1 MRRSQTSPR
10 GAPPPGPPGPETRGP
25 GFARFIRAIR
35 LRRPTYFAVAALVL
49 LTGSGGSCSEQQREQ
64 TVPESAQ
71 LPAPQLRLLVLTDL
85 DGYLEP
91 CGCTSRPLGGIDRMA
106 ARVAALRE
114 DDVPTLM
121 VMAGDVFFH
130 GAPHGGDM
138 ERARDQELFRAE
150 TLREI
155 LDRLD
160 VAAAA
165 PGPLDFSFGADRFAA
180 LARASDVRWL
190 AAGASIEGEEEPVL
204 APSTTVEVGGLTV
217 GLVGFAPLAGADGAT
232 PDGVRVDDAF
242 AAGRAAV
249 EAMDAD
255 VVIAL
260 VAGDRRLSRRVARLD
275 GVDFVVQGG
284 LDQADANVPVSTD
297 GAVILHAGRQGQGL
311 VVADVHHA
319 EGGWTDVSAW
329 SREASREHLRS
340 RIESLEA
347 RIEQWEGDDS
357 VAEAD
362 LQTQRR
368 RLASLRSELRAL
380 EARPEAS
387 GGYVDAR
394 YLELPPDSPRD
405 DAIRQLMGRL
415 DRRVNEHNRELFA
428 DWTPE
433 PAPEGAARYVGSER
447 CGTCH
452 ASAMTWW
459 RGHPHGRAYATL
471 ETRHKNFNLSCV
483 GCHVTGYLQPGGST
497 VTHTENLTN
506 VGCESCHGPGSAHVS
521 DPSGAEPNVVLAPE
535 ERTCTGCH
543 NEEHSDTFRFDTYRQ
558 MVMVP
563 GHGRPAD

>member
-1 MRRSQTSPR
+1 MRRSRHP
-10 GAPPPGPPGPETRGP
+10 A
-25 GFARFIRAIR
+25 
-35 LRRPTYFAVAALVL
+35 LFAVAALVL
-49 LTGSGGSCSEQQREQ
+49 LTGSGGSCSEQQREP
-64 TVPESAQ
+64 TVPEPAE
-71 LPAPQLRLLVLTDL
+71 LPAPDLRLLVLTDL

-106 ARVAALRE
+106 ARVEALRE
-114 DDVPTLM
+114 DDVPTLL
-121 VMAGDVFFH
+121 VMAGNVFFH
-130 GAPHGGDM
+130 GAPHGGDV
-138 ERARDQELFRAE
+138 ERARDQEVLRAE

-165 PGPLDFSFGADRFAA
+165 PGPLDFSFGTDRFAA
-180 LARASDVRWL
+180 LASASDVRWL
-190 AAGASIEGEEEPVL
+190 AAGASVEGAEEPVF
-204 APSTTVEVGGLTV
+204 APSATVEVGDVTV
-217 GLVGFAPLAGADGAT
+217 GLVGFAPLAGADGAP
-232 PDGVRVDDAF
+232 PDGVAVEDAF

-249 EAMDAD
+249 EAIEAD
-255 VVIAL
+255 VVVAL
-260 VAGDRRLSRRVARLD
+260 ASGDRRLSRRVARLD

-284 LDQADANVPVSTD
+284 LDEADASVPVSTD

-311 VVADVHHA
+311 VVADLRRGD
-319 EGGWTDVSAW
+319 GGWTDVSEW
-329 SREASREHLRS
+329 SREASREHVRS

-347 RIEQWEGDDS
+347 RIEQWERDDS

-362 LQTQRR
+362 LANQRR
-368 RLASLRSELRAL
+368 RLAGLRAEL
-380 EARPEAS
+380 ESLERRPEVD

-394 YLELPPDSPRD
+394 YVELPPDAPRD
-405 DAIRQLMGRL
+405 DAIQQLMGRL
-415 DRRVNEHNRELFA
+415 DRRVNEHNREAFA

-433 PAPEGAARYVGSER
+433 PAPEGAAHYVGSER
-447 CGTCH
+447 CATCH
-452 ASAMTWW
+452 ASAMAWW

-497 VTHTENLTN
+497 VTHVENLTN

-521 DPSGAEPNVVLAPE
+521 RPSSAEPNVVRAPV
-535 ERTCTGCH
+535 ERTCVGCH
-543 NEEHSDTFRFDTYRQ
+543 NEEHSDTFEFETYRQ